1 MNMKKLIAS
10 TMACA
15 LAISLAA
22 PAFAADTTV
31 STPGEDGTYSAK
43 TEVAGTTEAPTISIT
58 VPQSGAVVVNPYKM
72 TVKVDEQTNS
82 TDQIISAPQ
91 YITNGSDVP
100 ISVSATVTGT
110 VSDNSGIVFAT
121 STLKGNET
129 TKSIFMYLEI
139 AKTSAVATP
148 PSWAAAYDAKANN
161 LAVVVGSKGTT
172 KKDMVV
178 MDATGGEN
186 AFAAFRLAGAVATN
200 PAKAWTSTDA
210 VTVSIAYTFA
220 PTVVA
225 SGS

>member
-31 STPGEDGTYSAK
+31 DAPGEDGTYSAK

-72 TVKVDEQTNS
+72 EVSVEQVKF

-91 YITNGSDVP
+91 YITNGSNVP

-139 AKTSAVATP
+139 AKTTAATTP
-148 PSWAAAYDAKANN
+148 PTWAAAYDAKADN